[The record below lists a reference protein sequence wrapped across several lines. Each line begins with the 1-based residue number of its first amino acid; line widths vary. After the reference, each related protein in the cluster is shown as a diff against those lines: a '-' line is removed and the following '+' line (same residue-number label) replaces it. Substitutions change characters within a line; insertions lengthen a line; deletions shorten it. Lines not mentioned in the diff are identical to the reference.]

1 MVLPTRYPWGEFPDA
16 TIHASESDV
25 KRHPAYHQAKAGD
38 AEAAERLVLATLSYD
53 VLLHLKHA
61 YGHLAPVLLPV
72 HADESLGI
80 NAIPIAMAHIFAN
93 VLEWDIETDVVQANI
108 VSHTGADGFTR
119 LRNQA
124 IFEGAIGSGVNYV
137 LIDDFLGQGGT
148 IANLRGYV
156 IAQGRQV
163 LAVSVLTGKDYS
175 ARLAPANDKL
185 VELRRK
191 HGAIEFWWKRRFG
204 FGFECLTAS
213 EVRYLIQTPTSERI
227 VERLEAIIG

>member
-16 TIHASESDV
+16 TIHAGESVV
-25 KRHPAYHQAKAGD
+25 KRHPAYSQAKAGD
-38 AEAAERLVLATLSYD
+38 TEAAGRLVLETLSED
-53 VLLHLKHA
+53 VLNHLQNA

-72 HADESLGI
+72 HADESSGT
-80 NAIPIAMAHIFAN
+80 NAIPIAMADLFAR
-93 VLEWDIETDVVQANI
+93 VLEWDNEANIIQANM
-108 VSHTGADGFTR
+108 VSHTGADGFSR

-124 IFEGAIGSGVNYV
+124 IFKGTVDSGVNYV

-148 IANLRGYV
+148 IANLRGHV
-156 IAQGRQV
+156 MAQGGQV
-163 LAVSVLTGKDYS
+163 LAASVLTGKDYS

-191 HGAIEFWWKRRFG
+191 HGTIEFWWRRRFG

-227 VERLEAIIG
+227 VARVEAAVG